1 MPPAEATDHVARIQ
15 EQFSR
20 QAEAYKRL
28 KIVTDPRMIAAVV
41 SASGVR
47 PGDRIVDLACGPGFL
62 TMGFAERAAEAVG
75 VDVTDTFLDGARAE
89 AAARGLR
96 NVSFIHG
103 DVTRLQFPDSVFDVS
118 VCRSAFHHFPQ
129 PAAVLAEMT
138 RVTRGGGMIVI
149 VDMLG
154 CEDPA
159 KSAYHD
165 RVEKLCDPTHARAIP
180 ASEFEQMF
188 AAHGLRIVSKA
199 NRETSYSLPEWI
211 AHGGPSESVAGE
223 IRRLMEASI
232 ATDLCGLRV
241 RREADGELHFSHQGA
256 GYFLTKPA

>member
-47 PGDRIVDLACGPGFL
+47 PGDRVVDFACGPGFL

-103 DVTRLQFPDSVFDVS
+103 DVTRLQFPRQCLRRIGLPVRVS
-118 VCRSAFHHFPQ
+118 SL
-129 PAAVLAEMT
+129 PAACGRAC
-138 RVTRGGGMIVI
+138 RDDRG
-149 VDMLG
+149 
-154 CEDPA
+154 
-159 KSAYHD
+159 
-165 RVEKLCDPTHARAIP
+165 HARRRNDRDRGYA
-180 ASEFEQMF
+180 
-188 AAHGLRIVSKA
+188 GL
-199 NRETSYSLPEWI
+199 
-211 AHGGPSESVAGE
+211 
-223 IRRLMEASI
+223 
-232 ATDLCGLRV
+232 
-241 RREADGELHFSHQGA
+241 
-256 GYFLTKPA
+256 